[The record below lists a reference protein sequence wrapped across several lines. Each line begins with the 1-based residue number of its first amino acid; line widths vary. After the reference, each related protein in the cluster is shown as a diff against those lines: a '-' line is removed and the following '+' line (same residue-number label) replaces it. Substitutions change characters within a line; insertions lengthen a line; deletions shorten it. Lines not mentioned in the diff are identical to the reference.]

1 MSKNSIILFLK
12 DYLIKYLTRPI
23 LLDTNDTISLYR
35 QGETTEKFVIKQI
48 LWDWK
53 HAADSC

>member
-23 LLDTNDTISLYR
+23 LLDTNEVLQNIYVNNVNSKLFR
-35 QGETTEKFVIKQI
+35 IKSI
-48 LWDWK
+48 AR
-53 HAADSC
+53 H